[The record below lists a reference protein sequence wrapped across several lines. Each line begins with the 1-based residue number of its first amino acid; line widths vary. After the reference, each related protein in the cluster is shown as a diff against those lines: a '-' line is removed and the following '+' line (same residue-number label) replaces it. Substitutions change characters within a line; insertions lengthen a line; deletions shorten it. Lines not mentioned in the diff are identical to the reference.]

1 MAFTAAD
8 LTALDRAIKGG
19 ALKVEYADRVV
30 WYRSLDEM
38 IRIRGLIQADID
50 AAAGATPPPRYS
62 FAGYRPG

>member
-8 LTALDRAIKGG
+8 LAAIDRAIKGG
-19 ALKVEYADRVV
+19 ALKVEYGDRIV

-38 IRIRGLIQADID
+38 IRIRGLIQADVD
-50 AAAGATPPPRYS
+50 AANGTTATARYS